1 MHLYTKIY
9 EFAATVGAFEGYVY
23 GKKKLVADELS
34 NWVRNIVSAYQ
45 HLPPDVKEKFQ
56 ASLDG
61 TLGRAAGSLASA
73 LGETHEL
80 VTKLKTIISDPSVK
94 SPDDFQFK
102 KWFQE

>member
-1 MHLYTKIY
+1 MHVYTKIY

-23 GKKKLVADELS
+23 GKNKLAAEDLS

-73 LGETHEL
+73 LGENHEL
-80 VTKLKTIISDPSVK
+80 TTKLKSIISDSSIK
-94 SPDDFQFK
+94 SPDDFQLK